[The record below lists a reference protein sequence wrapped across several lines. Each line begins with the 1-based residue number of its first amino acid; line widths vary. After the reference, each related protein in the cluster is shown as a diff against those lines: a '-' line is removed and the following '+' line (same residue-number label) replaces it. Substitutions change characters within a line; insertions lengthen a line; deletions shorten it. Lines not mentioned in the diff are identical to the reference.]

1 MLRMLKQGSWLSAG
15 QHLSSCH
22 NDQLF
27 CTTYR
32 HAKQPPP
39 PPDAA
44 CKCFQAM
51 CAPSACTLSMRR

>member
-1 MLRMLKQGSWLSAG
+1 MLRKLKQGSWLSAR
-15 QHLSSCH
+15 QQLLSCH

-32 HAKQPPP
+32 PAKPLP

-44 CKCFQAM
+44 CKCLQATGGS
-51 CAPSACTLSMRR
+51 SAYTPSMRR